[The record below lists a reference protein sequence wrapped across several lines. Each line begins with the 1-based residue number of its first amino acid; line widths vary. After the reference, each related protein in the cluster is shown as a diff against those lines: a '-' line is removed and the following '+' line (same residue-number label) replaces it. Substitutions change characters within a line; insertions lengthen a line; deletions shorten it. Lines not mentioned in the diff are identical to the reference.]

1 VGTQSIPLNVGPCI
15 GCWDALPAAATPRGL
30 TVIVPDSKWER
41 LVQDLSLYERFTAEL
56 QMWTDAGEDTLR
68 RTDELFG

>member
-1 VGTQSIPLNVGPCI
+1 
-15 GCWDALPAAATPRGL
+15 L